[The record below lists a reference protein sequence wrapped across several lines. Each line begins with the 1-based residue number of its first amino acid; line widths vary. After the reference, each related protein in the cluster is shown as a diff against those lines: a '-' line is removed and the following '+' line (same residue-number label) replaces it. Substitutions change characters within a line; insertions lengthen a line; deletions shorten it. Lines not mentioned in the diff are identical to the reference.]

1 MALAGASGLEYA
13 PRMKRLIVGPR
24 AVAEALRAHA
34 NEIAIVYV
42 AEEGRRELQELAE
55 LCHQRKVVAETRP
68 PAELERLA
76 KGQKHQGVVAIAGS
90 YSYLSFE
97 ELITQL
103 PERPLL
109 VALDEITDPHNF
121 GAIVRS
127 AVALGAH
134 GIITLKHRA
143 APVTPVVVRA
153 SAGATEHARIARVSN
168 LAQTLEALREREY
181 EVLGLAAEGAVD
193 VHTLGPNPSGRVLVV
208 GSEGRGLRRLVR
220 ENCTQLVRI
229 PMAGPIASLNA
240 SVAAAIALYA
250 LQTHENAG

>member
-1 MALAGASGLEYA
+1 
-13 PRMKRLIVGPR
+13 MKRLIVGPR
-24 AVAEALRAHA
+24 AVAEAVHAHA
-34 NEIAIVYV
+34 NELSIIYV
-42 AEEGRRELQELAE
+42 AEDGRRELQELAQLAQKRNVAVEPRASGE
-55 LCHQRKVVAETRP
+55 LDK
-68 PAELERLA
+68 LA

-97 ELITQL
+97 ELLTQL
-103 PERPLL
+103 PARALL

-153 SAGATEHARIARVSN
+153 SAGATEHARIARVAN
-168 LAQTLEALREREY
+168 LVQTLEALHELGY
-181 EVLGLAAEGAVD
+181 ESLGLAAEGASD
-193 VHTLGPNPSGRVLVV
+193 LRELGPSPGGRVLVV

-220 ENCTQLVRI
+220 EHCTQLVRI

-250 LQTHENAG
+250 LQTHENAAEVTAEERAAAPLR